1 MHALIFEH
9 FATNLYDRLS
19 NKLIRTVDTTHEF
32 AYIIYNLHRSIN
44 RVQLIEVE
52 IDQVAIDSKLYR
64 LHIRNRNNRDEKS
77 KDDNPILLNANDET
91 SKIGARNHV
100 RNTIENLRSAHWR
113 ESEIRTGRQ
122 DDNRKI
128 GSSWKKKKN
137 IEFELVNLE
146 EPIKSISPLSHSR
159 LINLPDD

>member
-19 NKLIRTVDTTHEF
+19 NKLIRTVHTTHEF

-91 SKIGARNHV
+91 DEKYSRSHL
-100 RNTIENLRSAHWR
+100 RNTIENLRSAHRR
-113 ESEIRTGRQ
+113 ESEIHTGRQ

-128 GSSWKKKKN
+128 GSS
-137 IEFELVNLE
+137 
-146 EPIKSISPLSHSR
+146 
-159 LINLPDD
+159 